1 MMTTEPPSFEEALA
15 ELEKI
20 VLNLERGE
28 LNLTDSLTQFE
39 RGIELTRKC
48 QEVLAEAEQKVHILT
63 QQRGELVFLPF
74 ETDPS

>member
-20 VLNLERGE
+20 VLNLEHGE